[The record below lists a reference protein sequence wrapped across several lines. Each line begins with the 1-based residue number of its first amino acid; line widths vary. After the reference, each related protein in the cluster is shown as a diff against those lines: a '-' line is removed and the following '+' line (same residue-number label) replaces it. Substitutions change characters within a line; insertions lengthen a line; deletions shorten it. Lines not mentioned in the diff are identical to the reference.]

1 VVGRQEGGRVDALEP
16 GEALRIPALLVTL
29 LDAGERLPRPLPPRR
44 DFARERLGSHTEID
58 GRVDGHLG
66 LGFATALTAVD
77 RSAVTGGDP
86 SPTSPLP
93 REFSILVV
101 LDGAGRLVT
110 ESGELEL
117 RRGRT
122 ALVPYAAGEGELEG
136 QLDVLRCL
144 PSEASA

>member
-1 VVGRQEGGRVDALEP
+1 MATWASG
-16 GEALRIPALLVTL
+16 
-29 LDAGERLPRPLPPRR
+29 LPPR
-44 DFARERLGSHTEID
+44 SPPW
-58 GRVDGHLG
+58 
-66 LGFATALTAVD
+66 TAL
-77 RSAVTGGDP
+77 P
-86 SPTSPLP
+86 SRAATPPTSPLP
-93 REFSILVV
+93 REFSIVVV
-101 LDGAGRLVT
+101 LGGAGRLVT